1 MDSLRRV
8 LDTVFAAPAYAW
20 DAHPAAADEAPGWF
34 VRLVHWIAEWFR
46 RLSEW
51 SVGLEDAGIPVRA
64 ILVVLAVVLLV
75 RATFQ
80 MAEAA
85 RRARAQAQEV
95 AVAPRLLRDEAWYW
109 RRAEALAASG
119 LFGGAM
125 LAAFHAAMQS
135 LDRRGLLR
143 YRASATPRE
152 LLVGATLPA
161 ATRAALD
168 PLVHTLYQVAFA
180 AEPWGADGFNGWL
193 RELRRT
199 VDAPPR

>member
-1 MDSLRRV
+1 MRV
-8 LDTVFAAPAYAW
+8 VQ
-20 DAHPAAADEAPGWF
+20 
-34 VRLVHWIAEWFR
+34 WIAEWFR
-46 RLSEW
+46 RLGTW
-51 SVGLEDAGIPVRA
+51 SAGLEDAGIPVRA
-64 ILVVLAVVLLV
+64 ILVVLAVILLV

-85 RRARAQAQEV
+85 RRARARAEE
-95 AVAPRLLRDEAWYW
+95 AAALPRVLRDEAWYW
-109 RRAEALAASG
+109 RRAEALAADG

-125 LAAFHAAMQS
+125 LAAFHAAMQA

-152 LLVGATLPA
+152 LLARAALPVE
-161 ATRAALD
+161 TRAALA
-168 PLVHTLYQVAFA
+168 PLVHSLYQVAFA
-180 AEPWGADGFNGWL
+180 AEPSGPDGFNGWL